1 MAPDP
6 PCRFVLDWACSDRAR
21 HKGINTN
28 GAILVR
34 IHAPASLIYILPPSS
49 DVCYAFKIE
58 SVSIALFAEPL
69 PFELGSSV
77 PGVFGGRSALAS
89 SSASEAPRLRQAI
102 SLVQKRRSMC

>member
-6 PCRFVLDWACSDRAR
+6 PCGFVLDWACSDRAR

-34 IHAPASLIYILPPSS
+34 IHARASLIYILPPSL

-58 SVSIALFAEPL
+58 SASIALFAEP

-77 PGVFGGRSALAS
+77 PDVFGGRSALAS

-102 SLVQKRRSMC
+102 SLVQKRRSIC